1 MLINKVPAEITDEL
15 LMLGTSEYPL
25 YLVRGKSQSIVFEGG
40 TSSMGPVL
48 EEQLGRLGIDKSSI
62 RLVVITHAHPDHVMA
77 VPLFRQMLP
86 DITVISSEA
95 AARTLASSKALS
107 FFCQVDEALSGS
119 LAKAGIIADKQQA
132 PPCTVEEITIDRTVK
147 EGDTITV
154 EPGVAFEV
162 LETPGH
168 SDCSLSFHEPGRQI
182 LLISDA
188 TGYYMPEH
196 ECWWPN
202 YFTDYEA
209 YVASM
214 ERLAGL
220 GAETLCLSHNGV
232 IRGAAD
238 VKTYFEGAIAS
249 TRALHERI
257 VSEARAGRGVR
268 EIAEELGAEVHAKS
282 ALLPLEFF
290 QKNCGLLVKNS
301 LRYAGIDV
309 KKPS

>member
-1 MLINKVPAEITDEL
+1 
-15 LMLGTSEYPL
+15 
-25 YLVRGKSQSIVFEGG
+25 
-40 TSSMGPVL
+40 
-48 EEQLGRLGIDKSSI
+48 
-62 RLVVITHAHPDHVMA
+62 VIA
-77 VPLFRQMLP
+77 
-86 DITVISSEA
+86 SEA
-95 AARTLASSKALS
+95 AAGTLSSSKALS
-107 FFCQVDEALSGS
+107 FFCQVDEALSGA
-119 LAKAGIIADKQQA
+119 LAKAGIVADDLRV
-132 PPCTVEEITIDRTVK
+132 PPRTEVEIKVDRTVK

-168 SDCSLSFHEPGRQI
+168 SDCSLSFHEPGRGI

-220 GAETLCLSHNGV
+220 GAGILCLSHNGV
-232 IRGAAD
+232 IRGAAE
-238 VKTYFEGAIAS
+238 VKAYFEGAIAA
-249 TRALHERI
+249 TRELHERI
-257 VSEARAGRGVR
+257 VSEARDGRGVR
-268 EIAEELGAEVHAKS
+268 EIAEQLGAEVHAKT
-282 ALLPLEFF
+282 ALLPLDFF

-301 LRYAGIDV
+301 LRHAGIEV